1 VTSAIEE
8 ASPSPSIT
16 VEIGPFSGPPG
27 WIGEIQDATGVRRIL
42 LSAARLVVGSSPEAD
57 IVIHD
62 PTVSSRHC
70 ALSASA
76 SGVRIEDLA
85 SRNGTFVGC
94 ARIREACARAGTVV
108 TLGRSTLILSPS
120 EAQDLE
126 DPPGEPLPGI
136 AGASI
141 AMRRLATQVRRLARH
156 ALPVLVAGESGS
168 GKELIARALHGEGP
182 RRSRPFVAINV
193 TALPRELVESELFGH
208 ERGAFTGA
216 HARREGAFAEADGG
230 TLFLDEIGDLPLDA
244 QPKLLR
250 ALDGYEVRRV
260 GATGG
265 GHRADVRVV
274 AATHARLDQKVA
286 RGEFR
291 RDLFHRLE
299 CLVVSVPP
307 LRERRGD
314 VAAIARELLRHLARE
329 VGPRTLTPS
338 ALARLAAHD
347 WPGNVRELRNVL
359 CRAAD
364 ATSTVG
370 RGAAAN
376 ETVGRGAA
384 ANETDGRGAAANE
397 IVGRI
402 EAEDID
408 RALRRD
414 APALAKCPTSERA
427 RELLREN
434 AGNLSAA
441 ARAAGM
447 PRTSFRKLL
456 GGGSVQGS

>member
-1 VTSAIEE
+1 MQPGDVEACPQSTSTIEIVP
-8 ASPSPSIT
+8 AA
-16 VEIGPFSGPPG
+16 GSGR
-27 WIGEIQDATGVRRIL
+27 WLAELQDEVGARRIV
-42 LSAARLVVGSSPEAD
+42 LSDRRIVLGTSDGVDFVVR
-57 IVIHD
+57 D
-62 PTVSSRHC
+62 PTVSARHC
-70 ALSASA
+70 ALTGASL
-76 SGVRIEDLA
+76 GVSIEDLG
-85 SRNGTFVGC
+85 SRNGTYVGC
-94 ARIREACARAGTVV
+94 ARVREAWGRAGTVV
-108 TLGRSTLILSPS
+108 TLGHSTLLIWSDDGVAS
-120 EAQDLE
+120 TEA
-126 DPPGEPLPGI
+126 PGDPLPGV

-141 AMRRLATQVRRLARH
+141 PMRRLADQVRRLARH
-156 ALPVLVAGESGS
+156 ALPVLISGESGT
-168 GKELIARALHGEGP
+168 GKELMARALHAEGP

-216 HARREGAFAEADGG
+216 YVRREGAFSEAQGG
-230 TLFLDEIGDLPLDA
+230 TLFLDEIGDLPLEA

-260 GATGG
+260 GAAGAG
-265 GHRADVRVV
+265 QRADVRVV
-274 AATHARLDQKVA
+274 AATHAQLEQRVA

-299 CLVVSVPP
+299 CFVVTVPP

-314 VAAIARELLRHLARE
+314 VGTIARELLRQLARE
-329 VGPRTLTPS
+329 VGPRVLTPG

-347 WPGNVRELRNVL
+347 WPGNVRELRNAL

-364 ATSTVG
+364 ASTHGV
-370 RGAAAN
+370 
-376 ETVGRGAA
+376 
-384 ANETDGRGAAANE
+384 
-397 IVGRI
+397 RI

-414 APALAKCPTSERA
+414 VRSVAKCLTPQYA
-427 RELLREN
+427 KDLLRQN

-456 GGGSVQGS
+456 LA